1 MNNNTWTI
9 EQTKALFN
17 RCAAARKAGKSLSAA
32 FEETAKLTD
41 RSVNSVRNY
50 YYSQAKTFEL
60 VPDIAEKLGISKA
73 EVHRD
78 GFVPFRADEIDSLIS
93 SVLTAKAKG
102 VSVRAAIAE
111 LAEGDGKTALRLQN
125 KYRSVLRSHRDD
137 VERIMAELERKGV
150 EYYNP
155 YKKYEADN
163 FSRLTE
169 YPAPPD
175 EKKVGKFLSI
185 IDKLT

>member
-60 VPDIAEKLGISKA
+60 VPDIAEKLGIPRRK
-73 EVHRD
+73 
-78 GFVPFRADEIDSLIS
+78 F
-93 SVLTAKAKG
+93 TATG
-102 VSVRAAIAE
+102 LCRSVR
-111 LAEGDGKTALRLQN
+111 TR
-125 KYRSVLRSHRDD
+125 
-137 VERIMAELERKGV
+137 
-150 EYYNP
+150 
-155 YKKYEADN
+155 
-163 FSRLTE
+163 
-169 YPAPPD
+169 
-175 EKKVGKFLSI
+175 
-185 IDKLT
+185 